1 MAVLILKTLLTERK
15 DPHIDKGDRGTAPTT
30 NTAATGEAT
39 NTGNGAVAQRPPE
52 REMGEGSGG
61 EEDTCLADAMGDK
74 WPDALPGPSKGRSNL
89 GLPTAFGDHWA
100 SATGSIGSRS
110 RASIVRSANVDGSD
124 RP

>member
-1 MAVLILKTLLTERK
+1 MG
-15 DPHIDKGDRGTAPTT
+15 KGDRGTASTATTATT
-30 NTAATGEAT
+30 NEEAA
-39 NTGNGAVAQRPPE
+39 NTSNGAVAQRPLE
-52 REMGEGSGG
+52 KEMGEGSGG

-100 SATGSIGSRS
+100 SATGSIRSRS